1 MKQYLLIPIE
11 EISKRISYL
20 EREIDNNLGSVLADY
35 DSHEKQILERLHQK
49 GEIVEIENNELTD
62 LFKEY
67 SHSNTKQTFES
78 FVVNEKGYKLI
89 KITKQ

>member
-49 GEIVEIENNELTD
+49 GEIVEIEETLNNKFD
-62 LFKEY
+62 QIIQEY
-67 SHSNTKQTFES
+67 CNKQ
-78 FVVNEKGYKLI
+78 GYKLI
-89 KITKQ
+89 KTIKQ

>member
-49 GEIVEIENNELTD
+49 GEIVEDVPHTYGKD
-62 LFKEY
+62 
-67 SHSNTKQTFES
+67 
-78 FVVNEKGYKLI
+78 YKLI
-89 KITKQ
+89 KTIKQ